1 MRLGKLATMV
11 IWRLEINSENSTS
24 LCNRRSI
31 RNRFTGPVCGHNRHF
46 DFVFFFLF
54 HFSQS
59 TQEQIMIIVKIT
71 KTDETI
77 GMDRTVWGGRGA
89 FYITV
94 QGARC
99 LIVHPS
105 IHKVSSFS
113 PSLYLRSAYVDTNLL
128 LHEIHCERIA
138 QALTCNSPP
147 QKEGI

>member
-1 MRLGKLATMV
+1 
-11 IWRLEINSENSTS
+11 
-24 LCNRRSI
+24 
-31 RNRFTGPVCGHNRHF
+31 
-46 DFVFFFLF
+46 
-54 HFSQS
+54 
-59 TQEQIMIIVKIT
+59 MIIVKIL

-77 GMDRTVWGGRGA
+77 GNGQDCMRLGGGA

-94 QGARC
+94 QGPRC

-113 PSLYLRSAYVDTNLL
+113 PSLYLRSAYVDTDLL